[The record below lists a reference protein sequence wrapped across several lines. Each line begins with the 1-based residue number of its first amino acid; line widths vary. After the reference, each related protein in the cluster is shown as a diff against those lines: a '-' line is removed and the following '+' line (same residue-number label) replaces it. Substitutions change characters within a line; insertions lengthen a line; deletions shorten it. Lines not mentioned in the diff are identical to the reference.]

1 MSLTHLARFKVRYYE
16 CDQYGHVNNANY
28 LRYMQ
33 EAAFGASA
41 QAGYDFARYDQIGQY
56 WLVRETDL
64 EYLKPLRYGDE
75 FEIKTWVQ
83 DFRRVRSRRLYEFR
97 MSGSDDPIARASTD
111 WVYLDAK
118 TNRPVTVPSE
128 MINAFF
134 PEGAPPAAP
143 PRDPFPAA
151 PPPPPGVF
159 KMRRRVT
166 FNEIDMAQHVN
177 NAVYLS
183 YVEDAA
189 MQVSAHHGWPLE
201 QMSAQGLAVIVR
213 RQRIE
218 YLQPAVMDDELEIA
232 TWVSNVKRASATR
245 HFIISRRRDG
255 EVLARVHT
263 GVVWVDLATGQ
274 PIRIPEQFLADFA
287 PNVVKA
293 LKES

>member
-1 MSLTHLARFKVRYYE
+1 MPLTHLEKFKVRYTE
-16 CDQYGHVNNANY
+16 CDRYGHVNNANY

-41 QAGYDFARYDQIGQY
+41 AAGYDFAKYDELGQY
-56 WLVRETDL
+56 WLVRETDV
-64 EYLKPLRYGDE
+64 EYLKPLRYHDE

-97 MSGSDDPIARASTD
+97 LSGSDDLIARASTD
-111 WVYLDAK
+111 WVYLDLKA
-118 TNRPVTVPSE
+118 NRPVSIPPE
-128 MINAFF
+128 MIVAFY
-134 PEGAPPAAP
+134 PEGVPDQAP

-159 KMRRRVT
+159 KLRRRVT

-189 MQVSAHHGWPLE
+189 MQVTAHYGWPID
-201 QMSAQGLAVIVR
+201 QMYIQNQAILVR

-218 YLQPAVMDDELEIA
+218 YLQPALMQDEIEIV
-232 TWVSNVKRASATR
+232 TWVSAVKRVSATR
-245 HFIISRRRDG
+245 HFIISRAIDG

-263 GVVWVDLATGQ
+263 GVVWVDLITGQ
-274 PIRIPEQFLADFA
+274 PQRFPEKFLADLA
-287 PNVVKA
+287 PNLA
-293 LKES
+293 H